1 MSPVIAF
8 FVGGASG
15 ALLMALF
22 AAMRGKA
29 GCEDCESLREALQV
43 VWDAVAE
50 SKRISAKGDDQ

>member
-22 AAMRGKA
+22 AAMRGKT
-29 GCEDCESLREALQV
+29 GCEDCQNLRRALQV
-43 VWDAVAE
+43 VWDAIE
-50 SKRISAKGDDQ
+50 KSKRISA